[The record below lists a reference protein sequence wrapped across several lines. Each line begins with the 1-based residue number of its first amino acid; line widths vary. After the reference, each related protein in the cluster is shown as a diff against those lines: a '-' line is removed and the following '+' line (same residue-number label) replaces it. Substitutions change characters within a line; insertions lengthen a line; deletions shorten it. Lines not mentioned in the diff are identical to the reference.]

1 MCLITFTD
9 INYVFASKDQNLKIS
24 ITLFTDKYLTV
35 LLCALKFQKE
45 KIWGKE
51 ENNPAKS
58 PLYFNMISTFFYL
71 S

>member
-1 MCLITFTD
+1 MCVLLLSLIST
-9 INYVFASKDQNLKIS
+9 YVFASKDQNLKSS

-51 ENNPAKS
+51 ENKPV
-58 PLYFNMISTFFYL
+58 LRVHYILT
-71 S
+71 